1 MLQTLASCFIFLNVL
16 MLFQPHC
23 WVSRILEI
31 DTDLKIWAL
40 GDTGLIFQQLGG
52 LIFQFNTEPFICR
65 VLPPPR
71 SFNNDN
77 KNNSTGTEFQPESSL
92 WAASWRKC
100 VPQRPDCGLV
110 DIKPQGHTCPEKGRE
125 TLAPPCG
132 CGFSG
137 YMNTVEFCSANIW
150 ERATS

>member
-65 VLPPPR
+65 VPPPQDLLTMTIKIIAQVQNFSPR
-71 SFNNDN
+71 TAF
-77 KNNSTGTEFQPESSL
+77 ELQVEESVYHRDQTVV
-92 WAASWRKC
+92 SW
-100 VPQRPDCGLV
+100 
-110 DIKPQGHTCPEKGRE
+110 T
-125 TLAPPCG
+125 
-132 CGFSG
+132 
-137 YMNTVEFCSANIW
+137 
-150 ERATS
+150 

>member
-23 WVSRILEI
+23 WVSGILEI

-40 GDTGLIFQQLGG
+40 GDTGLISQQLGG

-65 VLPPPR
+65 VSPPPR

-77 KNNSTGTEFQPESSL
+77 KNNSAGTEFQPENSL
-92 WAASWRKC
+92 
-100 VPQRPDCGLV
+100 
-110 DIKPQGHTCPEKGRE
+110 
-125 TLAPPCG
+125 
-132 CGFSG
+132 
-137 YMNTVEFCSANIW
+137 
-150 ERATS
+150 

>member
-65 VLPPPR
+65 VLPPQDLLTMTIKIIAQVQNFSPR
-71 SFNNDN
+71 TAF
-77 KNNSTGTEFQPESSL
+77 ELRVEESVYHRDQTVV
-92 WAASWRKC
+92 SW
-100 VPQRPDCGLV
+100 
-110 DIKPQGHTCPEKGRE
+110 T
-125 TLAPPCG
+125 
-132 CGFSG
+132 
-137 YMNTVEFCSANIW
+137 
-150 ERATS
+150 